1 MATALINGCNIW
13 YEMAGSGQAI
23 VFTPGG
29 RSPGSMMSTIADE
42 MSSDYLTVIHDRRN
56 CGAADVIIAGEGSD
70 QEIWAD
76 DMAEMIRQL
85 NIGPAYLSGWSS
97 GCRLSILTAIRYPE
111 LVKGLLL
118 GWVTGGATAAERL
131 AYQYYG
137 QFIEAAEAGGME
149 AVSATEFFAE
159 RIAQNPG
166 NREKLLNMDP
176 GEFISVMSRW
186 STFFTEG
193 AHLPVIGATEE
204 ELGAIKVPTV
214 IVAGN
219 DEVHTLTAAQNLHR
233 LLPQSEFHDPPIST
247 DEWDR
252 LWVGPPEDLAR
263 VRAERAAPIFREFLA
278 RVEAAEPVP
287 GD

>member
-42 MSSDYLTVIHDRRN
+42 MSSDHLTVIHDRRN
-56 CGAADVIIAGEGSD
+56 CGASDVIIAGEGSD

-159 RIAQNPG
+159 RVAQNPG

>member
-13 YEMAGSGQAI
+13 YEMTGSGQAI

-42 MSSDYLTVIHDRRN
+42 MSFDYLTVIHDRRN
-56 CGAADVIIAGEGSD
+56 CGASDVIIAGEGSD

-149 AVSATEFFAE
+149 AVSATEFFVE

-166 NREKLLNMDP
+166 NREKLLRMDP

>member
-1 MATALINGCNIW
+1 MANALINGCNIW

-29 RSPGSMMSTIADE
+29 RSPGSMMRTIADE
-42 MSSDYLTVIHDRRN
+42 MCSDYLTVIHDRRN
-56 CGAADVIIAGEGSD
+56 CGASDVIISGDGSD

-85 NIGPAYLSGWSS
+85 NIGPVYLSGWSS
-97 GCRLSILTAIRYPE
+97 GCRMSILTAIRYPE

-149 AVSATEFFAE
+149 AVAATEFFAE
-159 RIAQNPG
+159 RIAESPS
-166 NREKLLNMDP
+166 NRGRLLGMDT

-204 ELGAIKVPTV
+204 ELGAIKVPTC

-233 LLPQSEFHDPPIST
+233 LLPQSEFHDPPISVE
-247 DEWDR
+247 EWDR
-252 LWVGPPEDLAR
+252 LWVGPPADLAR
-263 VRAERAAPIFREFLA
+263 VRAERAAPIFREFLQ
-278 RVEAAEPVP
+278 RVEVAEPVP
-287 GD
+287 GN

>member
-56 CGAADVIIAGEGSD
+56 CGASDVIIAGEGSD

-159 RIAQNPG
+159 RVAQNPG

>member
-23 VFTPGG
+23 IFTPGG
-29 RSPGSMMSTIADE
+29 RSPGSMMRTIADE
-42 MSSDYLTVIHDRRN
+42 MSCSYRTVIHDRRN
-56 CGAADVIIAGEGSD
+56 CGASDVVIAGEGSD

-85 NIGPAYLSGWSS
+85 DLGPAYLSGWSS

-149 AVSATEFFAE
+149 AVAATEFFAE
-159 RIAQNPG
+159 RITENSS
-166 NREKLLNMDP
+166 NRQRLLSMDT

-204 ELGAIKVPTV
+204 ELGAIRVPTC

-233 LLPQSEFHDPPIST
+233 LLPQSEFHDPPISVE
-247 DEWDR
+247 EWER
-252 LWVGPPEDLAR
+252 LWVGPAEDLAR
-263 VRAERAAPIFREFLA
+263 VRAERAAPIFKEFLQ
-278 RVEAAEPVP
+278 RVEVAEPVP
-287 GD
+287 GN

>member
-1 MATALINGCNIW
+1 M
-13 YEMAGSGQAI
+13 
-23 VFTPGG
+23 
-29 RSPGSMMSTIADE
+29 
-42 MSSDYLTVIHDRRN
+42 
-56 CGAADVIIAGEGSD
+56 IIGGEGSD

-166 NREKLLNMDP
+166 NREKLLSMDP
-176 GEFISVMSRW
+176 SEFISVMSRW

-233 LLPQSEFHDPPIST
+233 LLPSRSST
-247 DEWDR
+247 TRPYRRTSGTASGWGHR
-252 LWVGPPEDLAR
+252 RTWPR

>member
-166 NREKLLNMDP
+166 NREKLLNMNP

>member
-1 MATALINGCNIW
+1 MATALINGCNVW

-29 RSPGSMMSTIADE
+29 RAPGSMMRTIADE
-42 MSSDYLTVIHDRRN
+42 MSSSYRTVIHDRRN
-56 CGAADVIIAGEGSD
+56 CGASDVVIAGEGSD

-149 AVSATEFFAE
+149 AVAATEFFAE
-159 RIAQNPG
+159 RIAENPG
-166 NREKLLNMDP
+166 NRQKLLSMDT

-204 ELGAIKVPTV
+204 ELSAIRVPTC

-233 LLPQSEFHDPPIST
+233 ILPQSEFHDPPISVE
-247 DEWDR
+247 EWDR
-252 LWVGPPEDLAR
+252 LWVGPPEELAR
-263 VRAERAAPIFREFLA
+263 VRAERAAPIFKEFLS

-287 GD
+287 GN

>member
-56 CGAADVIIAGEGSD
+56 CGASDVIIAGEGSD

-176 GEFISVMSRW
+176 DEFISVMSRW

>member
-56 CGAADVIIAGEGSD
+56 CGASDVIIGGEGSD

>member
-56 CGAADVIIAGEGSD
+56 CGASDVIIGGEGSD

-176 GEFISVMSRW
+176 DEFISVMSRW

>member
-23 VFTPGG
+23 IFTPGG
-29 RSPGSMMSTIADE
+29 RSPGSMMRTIADE
-42 MSSDYLTVIHDRRN
+42 MSSSYRTVIHDRRN
-56 CGAADVIIAGEGSD
+56 CGASDVVIAGEGSD

-85 NIGPAYLSGWSS
+85 DLGPAYLSGWSS

-137 QFIEAAEAGGME
+137 QFIEAAKAGGME
-149 AVSATEFFAE
+149 VVAATEFFAE
-159 RIAQNPG
+159 RVAENSS
-166 NREKLLNMDP
+166 NRQRLLSMDT

-204 ELGAIKVPTV
+204 ELGAIRVPTC

-233 LLPQSEFHDPPIST
+233 LLPQSEFHDPPISVE
-247 DEWDR
+247 EWDR

-263 VRAERAAPIFREFLA
+263 VRAERAAPIFKEFLQ
-278 RVEAAEPVP
+278 RVEVAEPVP
-287 GD
+287 GN

>member
-56 CGAADVIIAGEGSD
+56 CGASDVIIAGEGSD

-76 DMAEMIRQL
+76 DMAETIRQL

>member
-42 MSSDYLTVIHDRRN
+42 ISSDYLTVIHDRRN
-56 CGAADVIIAGEGSD
+56 CGASDVIIGGEGSD

-137 QFIEAAEAGGME
+137 QFIEAAQVGGME

-159 RIAQNPG
+159 RIAQNRG
-166 NREKLLNMDP
+166 NR
-176 GEFISVMSRW
+176 GEAPQHGPRRV
-186 STFFTEG
+186 
-193 AHLPVIGATEE
+193 HLGDAPLEHI
-204 ELGAIKVPTV
+204 
-214 IVAGN
+214 
-219 DEVHTLTAAQNLHR
+219 LHR
-233 LLPQSEFHDPPIST
+233 G
-247 DEWDR
+247 
-252 LWVGPPEDLAR
+252 GPPTSDWGYGGGVGRYQGAG
-263 VRAERAAPIFREFLA
+263 
-278 RVEAAEPVP
+278 
-287 GD
+287 GDCGRK

>member
-29 RSPGSMMSTIADE
+29 RSPGSMMSTIANE

-56 CGAADVIIAGEGSD
+56 CGASDVIIAGEGSD

>member
-56 CGAADVIIAGEGSD
+56 CGASDVIIAGEGSD

-137 QFIEAAEAGGME
+137 QFTEAAEAGGME
-149 AVSATEFFAE
+149 AVAATEFFAE

-176 GEFISVMSRW
+176 VEFISVMSRW

>member
-1 MATALINGCNIW
+1 MTTALINGCNIW

-56 CGAADVIIAGEGSD
+56 CGASDVIIAGEGSD

-159 RIAQNPG
+159 RVAQNPG

>member
-13 YEMAGSGQAI
+13 YEMVGSGQAI

-56 CGAADVIIAGEGSD
+56 CGASDVIIAGEGSD

-137 QFIEAAEAGGME
+137 QFTEAAEAGGME
-149 AVSATEFFAE
+149 AVAATEFFAE

-176 GEFISVMSRW
+176 VEFISVMSRW

>member
-1 MATALINGCNIW
+1 MANALINGCNIW

-29 RSPGSMMSTIADE
+29 RSPGSMMRTIADE
-42 MSSDYLTVIHDRRN
+42 MCSDYLTVIHDRRN
-56 CGAADVIIAGEGSD
+56 CGASDVIISGDGSD

-85 NIGPAYLSGWSS
+85 NIGPVYLSGWSS
-97 GCRLSILTAIRYPE
+97 GCRMSILTAIRYPE

-149 AVSATEFFAE
+149 AVAATEFFAE
-159 RIAQNPG
+159 RIAESPS
-166 NREKLLNMDP
+166 NRGRLLGMDT

-204 ELGAIKVPTV
+204 ELGAIKVPTC

-233 LLPQSEFHDPPIST
+233 LLPQSEFHDPPISVE
-247 DEWDR
+247 EWDR
-252 LWVGPPEDLAR
+252 LWEGPPEDLAR
-263 VRAERAAPIFREFLA
+263 VRAERAAPIFREFLQ
-278 RVEAAEPVP
+278 RVEVAEPVP
-287 GD
+287 GN

>member
-29 RSPGSMMSTIADE
+29 RSPGSMMSTIANE

-56 CGAADVIIAGEGSD
+56 CGASDVIIAGEGSD

-166 NREKLLNMDP
+166 NQEKLLNMDP
-176 GEFISVMSRW
+176 GEFISVMGRW

>member
-56 CGAADVIIAGEGSD
+56 CGASDVIIAGEGSD

-97 GCRLSILTAIRYPE
+97 GCRLAILTAIRYPE

-159 RIAQNPG
+159 RIAQNRG

-176 GEFISVMSRW
+176 GEFISVMNRW

>member
-1 MATALINGCNIW
+1 MATALINGCNVW
-13 YEMAGSGQAI
+13 YETAGSGQAI

-56 CGAADVIIAGEGSD
+56 CGASDVIIAGEGSD

-97 GCRLSILTAIRYPE
+97 GCRLSLLTAIRYPE

-278 RVEAAEPVP
+278 KVEAAEPVP

>member
-1 MATALINGCNIW
+1 MTTALINGCNIR

-56 CGAADVIIAGEGSD
+56 CGASDVIIAGEGSD

-166 NREKLLNMDP
+166 NREKLLNMAP

-252 LWVGPPEDLAR
+252 LWVGPAEDLAR
-263 VRAERAAPIFREFLA
+263 VRAERAAPIFKEFLQ
-278 RVEAAEPVP
+278 RVESAEPVP
-287 GD
+287 GN

>member
-56 CGAADVIIAGEGSD
+56 CGASDVIIAGEGSD

-252 LWVGPPEDLAR
+252 LWVGPAEDLAR

>member
-23 VFTPGG
+23 IFTPGG
-29 RSPGSMMSTIADE
+29 RSPGSMMRTIADE
-42 MSSDYLTVIHDRRN
+42 MSSSYRTVIHDRRN
-56 CGAADVIIAGEGSD
+56 CGASDVVISGEGSD

-85 NIGPAYLSGWSS
+85 GVGPAYLSGWSS

-131 AYQYYG
+131 AHQYYG

-149 AVSATEFFAE
+149 AVASTEFFAE
-159 RIAQNPG
+159 RIAENPG
-166 NREKLLNMDP
+166 NRERLLNMDT
-176 GEFISVMSRW
+176 GEFNSVMSRW

-204 ELGAIKVPTV
+204 ELAAIRVPTC

-233 LLPQSEFHDPPIST
+233 ILPNSEFHDPPISVE
-247 DEWDR
+247 EWDR
-252 LWVGPPEDLAR
+252 LWVGPPEELAR
-263 VRAERAAPIFREFLA
+263 VRAERAAPIFKEFLQ

-287 GD
+287 GN

>member
-56 CGAADVIIAGEGSD
+56 CGASDVIIAGEGSD

-159 RIAQNPG
+159 RIAQNRG

>member
-56 CGAADVIIAGEGSD
+56 CGASDVIIAGEGSD

-159 RIAQNPG
+159 RIAQNRG
-166 NREKLLNMDP
+166 NREKLLKHGP
-176 GEFISVMSRW
+176 RRV
-186 STFFTEG
+186 
-193 AHLPVIGATEE
+193 HLG
-204 ELGAIKVPTV
+204 
-214 IVAGN
+214 
-219 DEVHTLTAAQNLHR
+219 DEPLEHILHR
-233 LLPQSEFHDPPIST
+233 GSPPAS
-247 DEWDR
+247 DWGYGGG
-252 LWVGPPEDLAR
+252 VGRYQGAD
-263 VRAERAAPIFREFLA
+263 
-278 RVEAAEPVP
+278 
-287 GD
+287 GDCGRKR

>member
-56 CGAADVIIAGEGSD
+56 CGASDVIIGGEGSD

-97 GCRLSILTAIRYPE
+97 GCRLAILTAIRYPE

-166 NREKLLNMDP
+166 NREKLLSMDP
-176 GEFISVMSRW
+176 SEFISVMSRW

-247 DEWDR
+247 EEWDR

>member
-56 CGAADVIIAGEGSD
+56 CGASDVIIAGEGSD

-85 NIGPAYLSGWSS
+85 NIGSAYLSGWSS

>member
-13 YEMAGSGQAI
+13 YEVSGAGQAI

-29 RSPGSMMSTIADE
+29 RSGGDMMRTIADQ
-42 MSSDYLTVIHDRRN
+42 MSPHYRAVIHDRRN
-56 CGAADVIIAGEGSD
+56 CGASDVVIGGEGSD

-76 DMAEMIRQL
+76 DMAQMIRQL
-85 NIGPAYLSGWSS
+85 DLGPAYLSGWSA
-97 GCRLSILTAIRYPE
+97 GCRLSILTAIRYPD

-137 QFIEAAEAGGME
+137 QFIEAAEQGGME
-149 AVSATEFFAE
+149 AVAATEFFAE
-159 RIAQNPG
+159 RIAMNPG
-166 NREKLLNMDP
+166 NRSRLLDMDTA
-176 GEFISVMSRW
+176 EFIAVMRRW
-186 STFFTEG
+186 STFFSEG

-204 ELGAIKVPTV
+204 ELASIKVPTV
-214 IVAGN
+214 IVAGD

-233 LLPQSEFHDPPIST
+233 LLPHSEFHGPPIPR

-252 LWVGPPEDLAR
+252 LWEGPAEELAR
-263 VRAERAAPIFREFLA
+263 VRAERAAPIFIDFLH
-278 RVEAAEPVP
+278 RIEAAEPVP

>member
-56 CGAADVIIAGEGSD
+56 CGASDVIIAGEGSD

-204 ELGAIKVPTV
+204 ELDAIKVPTV

>member
-56 CGAADVIIAGEGSD
+56 CGASDVIIAGEGSD

-166 NREKLLNMDP
+166 NQEKLLNMDP
-176 GEFISVMSRW
+176 GEFISVMGRW

>member
-56 CGAADVIIAGEGSD
+56 CGASDVIIAGEGSD